1 MPLKAARIIN
11 FLSCCSFIIIIFD
24 RRNLRNNAMIEN
36 VIPVL
41 SAVYNNDITVELFMT
56 TLLLKHTHF
65 IVSDKILI
73 VHTANVIMILSDTS
87 KIRFVLDKE

>member
-1 MPLKAARIIN
+1 
-11 FLSCCSFIIIIFD
+11 
-24 RRNLRNNAMIEN
+24 MIEN
-36 VIPVL
+36 VIPAP
-41 SAVYNNDITVELFMT
+41 SAVCNNDITEELFMT

>member
-41 SAVYNNDITVELFMT
+41 SAVYNNDITVELFMK

>member
-1 MPLKAARIIN
+1 MK
-11 FLSCCSFIIIIFD
+11 
-24 RRNLRNNAMIEN
+24 
-36 VIPVL
+36 
-41 SAVYNNDITVELFMT
+41 

-73 VHTANVIMILSDTS
+73 VYTANVIMILSDTS